1 MKHISDFKSHNENV
15 LTWITGGDET
25 AKEVLK
31 SLGGISHE
39 DIVMEDE
46 SPICI
51 SYSWTTTD
59 SKILYEKR
67 IEVVKYS
74 KTIVLMVDDQEVR
87 SSGWLRRKVWEKV
100 SEIYGSNK

>member
-1 MKHISDFKSHNENV
+1 MKHIIDFKSHNENV

-25 AKEVLK
+25 AKAVLK
-31 SLGGISHE
+31 SLDRITQE

-51 SYSWTTTD
+51 SYSWTTD

-100 SEIYGSNK
+100 SEICGSNK